1 MYERALRR
9 LRATQPDAKEE
20 AVMLLQA
27 WLAFE
32 KATTRCAELVAGVM
46 ISSVLAGCGGCDHE
60 SCNAGL
66 LRFEHGCATYCCSHL
81 ETVHVSA

>member
-1 MYERALRR
+1 MAARSVYERALRR

-32 KATTRCAELVAGVM
+32 TSTSRCDSCLDPCT
-46 ISSVLAGCGGCDHE
+46 VLLPTASRDQTIMWC
-60 SCNAGL
+60 
-66 LRFEHGCATYCCSHL
+66 
-81 ETVHVSA
+81 

>member
-32 KATTRCAELVAGVM
+32 RATTRCAELIAGFW
-46 ISSVLAGCGGCDHE
+46 LAV
-60 SCNAGL
+60 
-66 LRFEHGCATYCCSHL
+66 CAC
-81 ETVHVSA
+81 HV

>member
-1 MYERALRR
+1 VSAAAAEAAEGEEAAEARESAARSVFERALRR

-32 KATTRCAELVAGVM
+32 KTTARCGKPTLVAD
-46 ISSVLAGCGGCDHE
+46 L
-60 SCNAGL
+60 
-66 LRFEHGCATYCCSHL
+66 
-81 ETVHVSA
+81 